1 MQTKLPEF
9 CPGRIISMS
18 ETVEVASRFP
28 NTIVTLVKGPFW
40 EWLLSMYVIVQ
51 AISPE
56 FCCTYIDSCR
66 PAWVATCVVS
76 ACVGI
81 VK

>member
-1 MQTKLPEF
+1 MHVLFLKFVQTKLPDF

-51 AISPE
+51 TISPE
-56 FCCTYIDSCR
+56 FCCTMFHADLHGLLR
-66 PAWVATCVVS
+66 M
-76 ACVGI
+76 
-81 VK
+81 